1 MDKFEMA
8 KKLYDLADKNG
19 RVKLE
24 DFAKLVFDSKTPKE
38 IVDNFMKHADKLAE
52 SENLWNDVGRLAK
65 TIKEKQSELKNVETE
80 FNEKYQRLKA
90 VTKELGMDDYI
101 NLPD

>member
-24 DFAKLVFDSKTPKE
+24 DFAKLVFDSETPKE
-38 IVDNFMKHADKLAE
+38 IFDNFMKHADKLAE
-52 SENLWNDVGRLAK
+52 AENLWNDVGRLAK
-65 TIKEKQSELKNVETE
+65 TIEEKQFELKNVETE
-80 FNEKYQRLKA
+80 LYEKYQRLKA
-90 VTKELGMDDYI
+90 VTKEIGMDDYI